1 MDQRD
6 YYQVLGLA
14 RSASPEQIK
23 RAYRRLAKKYHPD
36 HYKSKDPSEA
46 AAKFNEVQ
54 QAYSVLSDP
63 EKRKLYDRFGHSGLE
78 AGGPSVAQRVWRT
91 GPGNFNA
98 RDCTDTAGGFESVF
112 EQFFGRGRKPRRPA
126 PPRRPARGQD
136 LVKKITLPFLKAAL
150 GTSSVIKLRTQDR
163 SGATK
168 IQTLEVKIP
177 PGVDDGSRIRIRG
190 KGRASPTSGPPG
202 DLYLAVS
209 VEPHPY
215 FWRENRDVYLEL
227 PITFTEAALGTK
239 IDVPTLGGT
248 TTLKVPPGVS
258 SGQKLRLRDKGI
270 PPATASAKPGHQY
283 VVIKIVSPT
292 KLNPKAKQALKDFQ
306 QACDYKPDR
315 FK

>member
-1 MDQRD
+1 MSQRD
-6 YYQVLGLA
+6 YYEILGLST
-14 RSASPEQIK
+14 SASPDQIK

-36 HYKSKDPSEA
+36 HAKGKDSSDA

-63 EKRKLYDRFGHSGLE
+63 EKRKLYDQFGHSGLE
-78 AGGPSVAQRVWRT
+78 GGGPSVAQRVWRT
-91 GPGNFNA
+91 GPGNFNV
-98 RDCTDTAGGFESVF
+98 RDVAEGAGGFDSVF
-112 EQFFGRGRKPRRPA
+112 EQFFGRARRSRRTATPRQ
-126 PPRRPARGQD
+126 ARGQD
-136 LVKKITLPFLKAAL
+136 LLKKITLPFLKAAL
-150 GTSSVIKLRTQDR
+150 GTSSVIKIRTQNR
-163 SGATK
+163 SGSAK

-190 KGRASPTSGPPG
+190 KGRASPTAGPPG
-202 DLYLAVS
+202 DLYLAVT

-215 FWRENRDVYLEL
+215 FWRKNRDIYLEL
-227 PITFTEAALGTK
+227 PITFTEAAFGTK
-239 IDVPTLGGT
+239 VDVPPLDGT